1 MHADT
6 AVHTPGKKYPL
17 SLDKAHA
24 RKTGGVPQHTME
36 NLSDAVA
43 DAVLAEAETLK
54 EALAAA
60 QSTPDPEPE
69 PEPAEPAAANAA
81 IIDATADVVYRAFQ
95 MWRAQERKTSLA
107 GAIEAALQ
115 ATVQKKRLERKRRRL
130 AFERKLAEALRARRV
145 RDREDQQRA
154 VTLLMSKRAKVVR
167 GLPAIGASTNA
178 GPGAGP
184 GTGAKPPTRAE
195 KKRAQLEAKL
205 EQEREIAEATQSYEG
220 ARAALKATT
229 AAQRAAAELA
239 KTRSRTETLRAVA
252 DITASARADGSD
264 GALLAGIEQLQALP
278 FVDKAAQAL
287 VLKNIDVLQ
296 SQVAAT
302 ATAAQQTA
310 AAQHK
315 TRLDAAALTAAH
327 ERRQRKRDVKLAFQQ
342 RDAERAVAEA
352 RDESAR
358 NAEATALVDRAA
370 ALAGTTDFRTEG
382 QRLLTAALEHA
393 NGTSSEAAGLR
404 RLILGMMA
412 TARKS
417 GVKDAQRAIADA
429 RARFLLETPRVSD
442 AFRAQLAGV
451 IHDFTEDATADGR
464 ARARDAL
471 VQLRDVALSQGD
483 VEPRVVAEIS
493 DTIKTLDAGELAVAK
508 AALRH
513 VDRAARRRAAVPPP
527 PTAAQQDAEKW
538 LRDLQATLLSE
549 KVYTWSVDDLREA
562 QREIRSMCAD
572 HDIDLPVALLR
583 SIDQRVKGL
592 SDIRNRAIGG
602 QLKIDT
608 KARMEQQQ
616 RQLRRLQDSAAAA
629 KFDRDASA
637 AGAVHY
643 ANEYIVS
650 FLETAPTDRDIAET
664 MEKMRKFLRDNDV
677 KEQDIIATVRP
688 LVDTVKSRTKG
699 LKGRAQLAAKDEAGL
714 QAQHLRWL
722 QGEAA
727 AANFQRELT
736 ALDAQY
742 HANVQLTNFL
752 ATAHTGDEVRAKMN
766 EVGGYLRTH
775 GVLEKDIVMTL
786 KPLEKTLKTHVKG
799 LKGHLSIQNASDANA
814 QAEVVKRKKDALV
827 RQRGA
832 GAVDGQGDVDMDGDD
847 DDAEDDDDIGVPGF
861 ARGGVAGAAAAPQ
874 TDLFVKINAFRRK
887 QQIRN
892 GKPAEDDEEAHARR
906 AQVELLE
913 GQAAFKNL
921 QKQVISVA
929 EKAADLNPRQLE
941 LEIRH
946 VILFAN
952 SSKTALSQ
960 AQTEF
965 LQQIWDAKQ
974 KTQTEKVRTLA
985 KEFIASGQA
994 QSAAASQAE
1003 LERLQGQLKCT
1014 NCKQAVCIVIKGP
1027 RKGTRV
1033 YFDGYKQEL
1042 EFDGKRA
1049 RKFALN
1055 RKEEKFA
1062 LCADEGAQGR
1072 QVISLLGP
1080 SGVGKSTAI
1089 REFLEDYKKV
1099 FPENAII
1106 MFSQKDTDLSI
1117 DPYVPDII
1125 HVPLTTAIASYNK
1138 PERFR
1143 NTCVVFDDIEGL
1155 GADKEEKKIAQALL
1169 MFKNSVL
1176 TVGRSFG
1183 ITVVISSHVATAG
1196 VSTKSQIGET
1206 IQTVIYPGNSGY
1218 KTLLTTYFEFNTRL
1232 LEYINTNQFETNML
1246 CFDTRRHVLF
1256 TDNYVQFTSDWKQD
1270 VLRVPF

>member
-1 MHADT
+1 
-6 AVHTPGKKYPL
+6 
-17 SLDKAHA
+17 
-24 RKTGGVPQHTME
+24 ME

-616 RQLRRLQDSAAAA
+616 RQLRRLQDSVAAA

-742 HANVQLTNFL
+742 YANVQLTNFL
-752 ATAHTGDEVRAKMN
+752 AKAHTGDEVRAKMN

-775 GVLEKDIVMTL
+775 GVLEKDIVTTL